1 MEKKSEKIEN
11 DTGKKVCYSIS
22 VKWWDLMEPAD
33 SFIQKEN
40 INMEYCPF
48 CGAELMS
55 GTVSFCSACGSR
67 LRDPGETVT
76 EEIQQDDAPV
86 NTAKEIKQKKPKK
99 NKAEAPKN
107 IKIKDIPEITDTPL
121 DDGYDGYYDDVL
133 PPDYDLVQDGIDKDL
148 IRKVI
153 FLFLGVSAIIL
164 TCVALLYVL

>member
-22 VKWWDLMEPAD
+22 VKWWNLMEPTD

-40 INMEYCPF
+40 IKMEYCPF
-48 CGAELMS
+48 CGAELMN

-67 LRDPGETVT
+67 LRNPDEPDT
-76 EEIQQDDAPV
+76 EEIQQDNATV
-86 NTAKEIKQKKPKK
+86 NTAKEKKPKK
-99 NKAEAPKN
+99 KRANAPKYR
-107 IKIKDIPEITDTPL
+107 KSKDIPEITDAPL

-164 TCVALLYVL
+164 MCVALLYIL

>member
-1 MEKKSEKIEN
+1 M
-11 DTGKKVCYSIS
+11 CYSIS
-22 VKWWDLMEPAD
+22 VKWWDLMEPTD
-33 SFIQKEN
+33 FFIQKEN
-40 INMEYCPF
+40 IKMEYCPF

-67 LRDPGETVT
+67 LRNPDEPAT
-76 EEIQQDDAPV
+76 EEIQLDDTTV
-86 NTAKEIKQKKPKK
+86 KLAKEKRQKKPKK
-99 NKAEAPKN
+99 KRAKAPKHK
-107 IKIKDIPEITDTPL
+107 KIKDIPENTDAPL

-164 TCVALLYVL
+164 MCVALLYIL